1 MLRQPVIRNP
11 WSQAG
16 IMDPWLG
23 YMIVVYWARLGQTV
37 GWGRRLE
44 LEMLGGYLTGL
55 NRVLRVRRLA
65 AMAAW
70 LCTFVW
76 NKHCCHQRSPEVP
89 WKPMQLKT
97 PKVTHQWGW
106 SWPKM
111 IRWNQNAK
119 FFDAFLLT
127 AGCNYGF
134 SSTDLLSGKPAAF
147 FGRSTT
153 IGKARDFLKSLISL
167 PWTFEF
173 CQPLY
178 MPMSNWRFE
187 VLLATPK
194 LLHWHFSD

>member
-1 MLRQPVIRNP
+1 MVTVRDYG
-11 WSQAG
+11 SFA
-16 IMDPWLG
+16 
-23 YMIVVYWARLGQTV
+23 WARLGQTV

-134 SSTDLLSGKPAAF
+134 SSTDLLSCKPAAF
-147 FGRSTT
+147 LGRSTT
-153 IGKARDFLKSLISL
+153 IGKAQDFLKSLISL

>member
-1 MLRQPVIRNP
+1 MLQQPVIRNP

-23 YMIVVYWARLGQTV
+23 HMIVVYWARLGQTV

-106 SWPKM
+106 SIDHDQRWSDETKMPNFSMHSFWPQAAIM
-111 IRWNQNAK
+111 ASPQPIFCHASQQHFLEGQPQLAK
-119 FFDAFLLT
+119 LEI
-127 AGCNYGF
+127 
-134 SSTDLLSGKPAAF
+134 SW
-147 FGRSTT
+147 
-153 IGKARDFLKSLISL
+153 SL
-167 PWTFEF
+167 
-173 CQPLY
+173 
-178 MPMSNWRFE
+178 
-187 VLLATPK
+187 
-194 LLHWHFSD
+194 